1 MNVKLSPKGFKR
13 SLMGLLI
20 LAVPIVS
27 AQPISMWQESLSTPK
42 MTRAAKTPPA
52 VKPSLQEKKRDVKK
66 PAVHKGTAS
75 WYSKTDPG
83 INYRTANN
91 EVFDD
96 SQLTCASWNFPFGT
110 YLRVENEAN
119 GKSVV
124 CRVNDRGPAKR
135 LNRLIDLT
143 KSAFSR
149 IAPVRKGL
157 IRVSVTVAGPKNPA
171 R

>member
-1 MNVKLSPKGFKR
+1 MQLSPKGFKR
-13 SLMGLLI
+13 SLMALMI

-27 AQPISMWQESLSTPK
+27 AQPISMWQESHYTPQGIQ
-42 MTRAAKTPPA
+42 A
-52 VKPSLQEKKRDVKK
+52 VKIPPVVNLLSRTKKAAPKK
-66 PAVHKGTAS
+66 KKQPVYRGTAS
-75 WYSKTDPG
+75 WYSETDPG

-96 SQLTCASWNFPFGT
+96 SGLTCASWNFPFGT
-110 YLRVENEAN
+110 YLKVVNEAN

-124 CRVNDRGPAKR
+124 CRVNDRGPARR

-143 KSAFSR
+143 KGAFQR